1 MTPGPPVKTQQRI
14 ALHFMNRGR
23 VAPRSG
29 LLCKQKLPHFHKALL
44 KYFGGAPSI
53 LKLFLGGGSQPA
65 AKAQLLS
72 LLRVNFTSGSGQ
84 PEAKC
89 KNQ

>member
-1 MTPGPPVKTQQRI
+1 MTPGPPVKTQQGI

-44 KYFGGAPSI
+44 KYFGGAPST

-65 AKAQLLS
+65 ATGQLLS

-84 PEAKC
+84 PEDKC